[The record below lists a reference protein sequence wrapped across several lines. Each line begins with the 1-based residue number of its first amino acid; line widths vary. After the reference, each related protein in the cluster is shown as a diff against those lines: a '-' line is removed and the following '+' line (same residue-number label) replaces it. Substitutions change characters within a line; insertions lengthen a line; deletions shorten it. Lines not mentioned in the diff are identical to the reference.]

1 MNGSGDEYMLTVE
14 SRIKDHKYN
23 IKRYKFT
30 RILAL
35 VCIILSIIGFVVN
48 TSLLVQGQNFIW
60 GGIYSQV
67 AIIALNL
74 ITIAFF
80 SYDMYNYSR
89 LIKMNQESI
98 DYLKNN

>member
-1 MNGSGDEYMLTVE
+1 MLTVE

-30 RILAL
+30 WILAL

-89 LIKMNQESI
+89 LIKMNQASI